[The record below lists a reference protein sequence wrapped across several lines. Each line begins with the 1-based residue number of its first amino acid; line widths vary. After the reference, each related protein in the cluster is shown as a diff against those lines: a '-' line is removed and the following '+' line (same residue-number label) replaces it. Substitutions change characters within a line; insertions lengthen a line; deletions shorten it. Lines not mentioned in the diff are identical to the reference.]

1 VVETVD
7 ENHMLE
13 ETATVDIAAPPAAV
27 HAVAE
32 ALDWLGSG
40 ISVTRL
46 SQEDGVGGTYELRM
60 HVFGAEQVAVLAVDA
75 AQLPGRLGFSSV
87 DCREC
92 TIDGEYVIE
101 TSAIGCTVRLRVRAQ
116 PHGRYRFFKPL
127 IPPLMQR
134 SLHETLGRLKLHVEQ
149 QFAQAA

>member
-1 VVETVD
+1 MVETVD
-7 ENHMLE
+7 DHRMLE
-13 ETATVDIAAPPAAV
+13 ETATVDIAAPPPAVYAA
-27 HAVAE
+27 AG

-46 SQEDGVGGTYELRM
+46 SEEDGVGGTYELRM
-60 HVFGAEQVAVLAVDA
+60 HVFGAAHAVVLAVDA
-75 AQLPGRLGFSSV
+75 AEQPDRLGFNSV

-92 TIDGEYVIE
+92 TLDGEYVIE
-101 TSAIGCTVRLRVRAQ
+101 TSTSGCTVRLRVRAQ
-116 PHGRYRFFKPL
+116 PHGRYRFFKSL

>member
-1 VVETVD
+1 MVETVD

-13 ETATVDIAAPPAAV
+13 ETATVDIAAPLPAVYA
-27 HAVAE
+27 AAE

-46 SQEDGVGGTYELRM
+46 SEENGVGGTYELRM
-60 HVFGAEQVAVLAVDA
+60 HVFGTAQAVVLAVDA
-75 AQLPGRLGFSSV
+75 AQQPSRLAFSSV

-92 TIDGEYVIE
+92 TLDGEYVIE
-101 TSAIGCTVRLRVRAQ
+101 TSSIGCTVRLRVRAQ
-116 PHGRYRFFKPL
+116 PHGRYRFFKSL

-149 QFAQAA
+149 QLAQAA

>member
-13 ETATVDIAAPPAAV
+13 QTATVDIAAPLPAVYA
-27 HAVAE
+27 AAE

-46 SQEDGVGGTYELRM
+46 SEEDGVGGTYELRM
-60 HVFGAEQVAVLAVDA
+60 HVFGTAQAVVLAVDA
-75 AQLPGRLGFSSV
+75 AQQPSRLAFSSV

-92 TIDGEYVIE
+92 TLDGEYVIE
-101 TSAIGCTVRLRVRAQ
+101 TSPIGCTVRLHVRAQ
-116 PHGRYRFFKPL
+116 PHGRYRFFKSL

-134 SLHETLGRLKLHVEQ
+134 SLHETLGRLKQHVEQ
-149 QFAQAA
+149 QFPQAA